1 MSEEVQEVVETS
13 ETTEESNQTTSDSF
27 VDSMLNQ
34 IEDEGVK
41 SAGFWKNL
49 EGKGATEVG
58 QYIKELQSFAGKKGD
73 IPKSDAT
80 EEDWNNFYS
89 KLGRPESVEGYNFT
103 IGDEFTKLV
112 DKEAIPEIE
121 NSVQSLK
128 QQAFEMGATSDQA
141 EGLVD
146 WFLSEI
152 ADNVTNQKSKYD
164 EVQKDLNSQLQKE
177 WGDEYDGINK
187 GIDAL
192 LLANGFLEDDLQM
205 MRESGILND
214 PALAM
219 TLGKIAAKFDDDPEI
234 GHHQTKT
241 MSGLKDQLAEVEM
254 EVMEYIK
261 TGEKIPKH
269 IFNKRQ
275 ELMNKLGD
283 DL

>member
-1 MSEEVQEVVETS
+1 
-13 ETTEESNQTTSDSF
+13 
-27 VDSMLNQ
+27 L
-34 IEDEGVK
+34 
-41 SAGFWKNL
+41 
-49 EGKGATEVG
+49 
-58 QYIKELQSFAGKKGD
+58 
-73 IPKSDAT
+73 
-80 EEDWNNFYS
+80 
-89 KLGRPESVEGYNFT
+89 
-103 IGDEFTKLV
+103 
-112 DKEAIPEIE
+112 
-121 NSVQSLK
+121 
-128 QQAFEMGATSDQA
+128 
-141 EGLVD
+141 
-146 WFLSEI
+146 
-152 ADNVTNQKSKYD
+152 
-164 EVQKDLNSQLQKE
+164 QKDLSEKLQKE
-177 WGDEYDGINK
+177 WGDEYDGMNK

-192 LLANGFLEDDLQM
+192 LLANGLPENDLQM
-205 MRESGILND
+205 MRESGILTD